1 MRELTVTSAF
11 TTWTLDPV
19 MAVLVVVLG
28 VWYVRRARRAD
39 GWPLSRTLNF
49 LGLGLGTVLA
59 VTVTFVG
66 AYDDTLFWPRALQV
80 ITLLAISPLFL
91 ANGAPFTLLLET
103 MPDGPRRDRVR
114 RVLSSRAVA
123 VLTSPPA
130 GTAALVVTPWLLYFT
145 PLYELT
151 LRNAVAD
158 EAVKVALVVIGIVYY
173 WARLQIDPMPRSY
186 PHMLS
191 MGITFAEAMFDGALG
206 LTIML
211 RHHPLAASYYEAV
224 HRTWGPSIHRDQQIG
239 GGLLWM
245 VGDFAGM
252 PFLVVLAIRM
262 LRQDRAEAE
271 RVDRELDAEQ
281 ERLVAAQTAEGV
293 VVDEPEMMRPWWETD
308 PVLSRRY
315 GTGGRRQP
323 PAP

>member
-1 MRELTVTSAF
+1 MRELTVGSALAS
-11 TTWTLDPV
+11 WTVDPA
-19 MAVLVVVLG
+19 MLVLVVALAA
-28 VWYVRRARRAD
+28 WYLLSARRAD

-49 LGLGLGTVLA
+49 VGLGLGSVLA

-66 AYDDTLFWPRALQV
+66 AYDGTLFWPRALQV
-80 ITLLAISPLFL
+80 ITLLAVSPLFL
-91 ANGAPFTLLLET
+91 ANGAPFSLLLET
-103 MPDGPRRDRVR
+103 MPNGPRRDRVK
-114 RVLSSRAVA
+114 RVLDSRAVA

-130 GTAALVVTPWLLYFT
+130 GTAALVVTPWLLYFS

-151 LRNAVAD
+151 LRNAAAD
-158 EAVKVALVVIGIVYY
+158 EAVKIALVLIGLVYY
-173 WARLQIDPMPRSY
+173 WARLQVDPMPRSY
-186 PHMLS
+186 PHVLS

-211 RHHPLAASYYEAV
+211 RHHPLAASYYEHV
-224 HRTWGPSIHRDQQIG
+224 HRTWGPSVHRDQQIG

-262 LRQDRAEAE
+262 LRQDRVEAE

-281 ERLVAAQTAEGV
+281 ERQVAERAAEGV

-315 GTGGRRQP
+315 GTGGRRP
-323 PAP
+323 PG